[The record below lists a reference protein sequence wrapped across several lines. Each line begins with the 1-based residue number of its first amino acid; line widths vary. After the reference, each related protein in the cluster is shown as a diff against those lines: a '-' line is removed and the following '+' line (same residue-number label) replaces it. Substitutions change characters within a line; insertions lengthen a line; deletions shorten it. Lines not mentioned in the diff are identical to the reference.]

1 MIHVARALTMM
12 ALLAAV
18 ACKGRDGASA
28 GSGTESGA
36 TTPAAAPDTAALK
49 ELKVASVMIGK
60 RIGENKLITEPT
72 FQFAPKDTIYLSV
85 NTQGTPDRADLT
97 AIWRFQTGQRVDSTT
112 QSISPTGEE
121 TTEFHV
127 VNPKGWPVGTYSVT
141 VYANGDSVDS
151 KAFVVKK

>member
-1 MIHVARALTMM
+1 MHVARALTAM
-12 ALLAAV
+12 ALLAVV
-18 ACKGRDGASA
+18 ACKGRDAAPA

-36 TTPAAAPDTAALK
+36 TPAAA
-49 ELKVASVMIGK
+49 GK

-72 FQFAPKDTIYLSV
+72 FQFGPKDTVYTTVS
-85 NTQGTPDRADLT
+85 TQGVSDHADLT

-112 QSISPTGEE
+112 QSISPTGDEN
-121 TTEFHV
+121 TEFHV

-141 VYANGDSVDS
+141 IYANGDSVDS

>member
-1 MIHVARALTMM
+1 MIHVARALTTM

-18 ACKGRDGASA
+18 ACKGRESAPA
-28 GSGTESGA
+28 GSGAESGA
-36 TTPAAAPDTAALK
+36 TTPAATDTAASK
-49 ELKVASVMIGK
+49 DLKVASVMIGK

-72 FQFAPKDTIYLSV
+72 FQFAPKDTVFASV
-85 NTQGTPDRADLT
+85 TTQGAPDRADLT

-112 QSISPTGEE
+112 QSISPKGDES
-121 TTEFHV
+121 TEFHV

-141 VYANGDSVDS
+141 IYANGDSVDS